1 MSRHPIADF
10 ELLRCNDIGSQS
22 SLFLAIV
29 NNDLDVAATMLH
41 DDLSDNAFSIIST
54 EDTRIMPLSLGNV
67 CQ

>member
-22 SLFLAIV
+22 SLLLVLI
-29 NNDLDVAATMLH
+29 NNGLTVAATMLH

-54 EDTRIMPLSLGNV
+54 EDTRIMPLSLGDV
-67 CQ
+67 C